1 MENKEGCNMSNNVQV
16 FTNSLFG
23 NVRAFNMDNKVWFVG
38 RDVVTD
44 LKYNLEGNS
53 YTKYIKQYVK
63 EKYLLKMNK
72 SELDLFGMKD
82 VGRKGEV
89 LINQYGVIQLVMNSP
104 MDEAEQFQDWIL
116 EEVVPSVLTTGSYSM
131 EQKTQPQPP
140 TLTPIQQYAIT
151 ILDKNIDDA
160 TRVEALMGLRDC
172 ANEEGKAMLC
182 DNNTITIPQIKDIVM
197 KLYGKELD
205 EGQVPPLS
213 PTFIEWTRFLR
224 SIGYVTYKKFPQK
237 DNLNRL
243 EYKPTAQ
250 PTELFRDTFVKQGM
264 AMIRNTNDGRD
275 KYIITYTKDIE
286 KFILSDFF
294 KENFLKYLGIK

>member
-1 MENKEGCNMSNNVQV
+1 MSNNVQV

-38 RDVVTD
+38 RDAVKCLGYEV
-44 LKYNLEGNS
+44 EGTTS
-53 YTKYIKQYVK
+53 YTYYIGKFVK
-63 EKYLLKMNK
+63 EKYTLKMKNCD
-72 SELDLFGMKD
+72 LQLFGMTD
-82 VGRKGEV
+82 AGRKGEV

-160 TRVEALMGLRDC
+160 ARVEALMGLRDC

>member
-1 MENKEGCNMSNNVQV
+1 MSNNVQV

-116 EEVVPSVLTTGSYSM
+116 EEVIPSVLTTGSYSM

-151 ILDKNIDDA
+151 ILDRNIDDA
-160 TRVEALMGLRDC
+160 TRAEALMGLRDC

-224 SIGYVTYKKFPQK
+224 SIGYITYKKFPQK

>member
-1 MENKEGCNMSNNVQV
+1 MSNNVQV

-89 LINQYGVIQLVMNSP
+89 LINQYGVIQLIMNSP

-160 TRVEALMGLRDC
+160 ARVEALMGLRDC

>member
-72 SELDLFGMKD
+72 SELDLFGMRD

-116 EEVVPSVLTTGSYSM
+116 EEVIPSVLTTGSYSM

-151 ILDKNIDDA
+151 ILDRNIDDA

-172 ANEEGKAMLC
+172 VNEEGKS
-182 DNNTITIPQIKDIVM
+182 NSV
-197 KLYGKELD
+197 
-205 EGQVPPLS
+205 
-213 PTFIEWTRFLR
+213 
-224 SIGYVTYKKFPQK
+224 GYMVTHK
-237 DNLNRL
+237 
-243 EYKPTAQ
+243 
-250 PTELFRDTFVKQGM
+250 
-264 AMIRNTNDGRD
+264 
-275 KYIITYTKDIE
+275 
-286 KFILSDFF
+286 
-294 KENFLKYLGIK
+294 

>member
-1 MENKEGCNMSNNVQV
+1 MSNNVQV

-151 ILDKNIDDA
+151 ILDRNIDDA

>member
-1 MENKEGCNMSNNVQV
+1 MSNNVQV

-250 PTELFRDTFVKQGM
+250 PTELFRDVFVKQGM

>member
-1 MENKEGCNMSNNVQV
+1 MSNNVQV

-23 NVRAFNMDNKVWFVG
+23 NVRAFNMDNKVWFIG

-224 SIGYVTYKKFPQK
+224 SIGYITYKKFPQK

-294 KENFLKYLGIK
+294 KENFLRYLGIK

>member
-1 MENKEGCNMSNNVQV
+1 MSNNVQV

-116 EEVVPSVLTTGSYSM
+116 EEVIPSVLTTGSYSM
-131 EQKTQPQPP
+131 EQKTPPQPP

-151 ILDKNIDDA
+151 ILDRNIDDA

-250 PTELFRDTFVKQGM
+250 PTELFRDVFVKQGM

>member
-1 MENKEGCNMSNNVQV
+1 MSNNVQV

-23 NVRAFNMDNKVWFVG
+23 NVRAFNIDDKVWFFAK
-38 RDVVTD
+38 DVVTD
-44 LKYNLEGNS
+44 LGYNLEANS
-53 YTKYIKQYVK
+53 YTKYIKRFVK
-63 EKYLLKMNK
+63 DKYAMKVNSKTQVQNGLEFDYK
-72 SELDLFGMKD
+72 ELGQR
-82 VGRKGEV
+82 GGY

-250 PTELFRDTFVKQGM
+250 PTELFRDVFVKQGM

>member
-1 MENKEGCNMSNNVQV
+1 MSNNVQV

-23 NVRAFNMDNKVWFVG
+23 NVRAFNMDNKVWFIG

-140 TLTPIQQYAIT
+140 TLTPIQQYAIA

-250 PTELFRDTFVKQGM
+250 PTELFRDVFVKQGM

>member
-1 MENKEGCNMSNNVQV
+1 MSNNVQV

-116 EEVVPSVLTTGSYSM
+116 EEVIPSVLTTGSYSM

-151 ILDKNIDDA
+151 ILDRNIDDA
-160 TRVEALMGLRDC
+160 TRAEALMGLRDC

-224 SIGYVTYKKFPQK
+224 SIGYITYKKFPQK
-237 DNLNRL
+237 DDLNRL

-250 PTELFRDTFVKQGM
+250 PTELFRDVFVKQGM

>member
-1 MENKEGCNMSNNVQV
+1 MSNNVQV

-224 SIGYVTYKKFPQK
+224 SIGYITYKKFPQK

>member
-1 MENKEGCNMSNNVQV
+1 MSNNVQV

-116 EEVVPSVLTTGSYSM
+116 EEVIPSVLTTGSYSM

-160 TRVEALMGLRDC
+160 ARVEALMGLRDC

>member
-1 MENKEGCNMSNNVQV
+1 
-16 FTNSLFG
+16 
-23 NVRAFNMDNKVWFVG
+23 
-38 RDVVTD
+38 
-44 LKYNLEGNS
+44 
-53 YTKYIKQYVK
+53 
-63 EKYLLKMNK
+63 
-72 SELDLFGMKD
+72 
-82 VGRKGEV
+82 
-89 LINQYGVIQLVMNSP
+89 
-104 MDEAEQFQDWIL
+104 
-116 EEVVPSVLTTGSYSM
+116 M

-160 TRVEALMGLRDC
+160 ARVEALMGLRDC

-213 PTFIEWTRFLR
+213 PTIIEWTRFLT
-224 SIGYVTYKKFPQK
+224 SIGYITYKKFPQK

-250 PTELFRDTFVKQGM
+250 PTELFRDVFVKQGM

>member
-1 MENKEGCNMSNNVQV
+1 MSNNVQV

-38 RDVVTD
+38 RDAVKCLGYEV
-44 LKYNLEGNS
+44 EGTTS
-53 YTKYIKQYVK
+53 YTYYIGKFVK
-63 EKYLLKMNK
+63 EKYTLKMKNCD
-72 SELDLFGMKD
+72 LQLFGMTD
-82 VGRKGEV
+82 AGRKGEV

-116 EEVVPSVLTTGSYSM
+116 EEVIPSVLTTGSYSM

-151 ILDKNIDDA
+151 ILDRNIDDA
-160 TRVEALMGLRDC
+160 TRAEALMGLRDC

>member
-1 MENKEGCNMSNNVQV
+1 MSNNVQV

-160 TRVEALMGLRDC
+160 ARVEALMGLRDC

>member
-160 TRVEALMGLRDC
+160 ARVEALMGLRDC